1 MLSSVLK
8 TDIAANMSIKI
19 IRAFVYMRKYL
30 SNDTKNNILIN
41 HEERILKLEKSF
53 DKFSNKD
60 LSIIYEGKI
69 YDAYST
75 MLDIFNEAKEEI
87 IIVDNYV
94 NKELLDILRNI
105 NKNIIILSKNID
117 NKLKMKYEHQY
128 INSTFIENNPF
139 HDRYIIL
146 DRKEVYASGM
156 SLKNLGKKYTYINK
170 INEEIFIQE
179 LLKRLNDMLY

>member
-41 HEERILKLEKSF
+41 YEERILKLEKSF

-94 NKELLDILRNI
+94 NKE
-105 NKNIIILSKNID
+105 
-117 NKLKMKYEHQY
+117 
-128 INSTFIENNPF
+128 
-139 HDRYIIL
+139 
-146 DRKEVYASGM
+146 
-156 SLKNLGKKYTYINK
+156 
-170 INEEIFIQE
+170 
-179 LLKRLNDMLY
+179 